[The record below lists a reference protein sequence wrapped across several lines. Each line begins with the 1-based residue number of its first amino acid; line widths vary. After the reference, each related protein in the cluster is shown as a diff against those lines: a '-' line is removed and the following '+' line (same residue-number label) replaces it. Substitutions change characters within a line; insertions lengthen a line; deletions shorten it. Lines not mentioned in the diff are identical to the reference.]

1 METRFCLSNI
11 IDRMQRGGAGQGG
24 WSSVDA
30 DPKAPMDTFLV
41 IFSRTELIIGAS
53 RAKNCEEVDGEV
65 RLPVQRPKIGLQRRK
80 TISETEKS
88 RRQNF
93 LLAEN

>member
-1 METRFCLSNI
+1 M
-11 IDRMQRGGAGQGG
+11 IDRTQRGGAGQGG

-30 DPKAPMDTFLV
+30 DPKAPTDTFSV

-65 RLPVQRPKIGLQRRK
+65 RLPVRPPKLDQKGVERFPRPKNLA
-80 TISETEKS
+80 EKKI
-88 RRQNF
+88 F
-93 LLAEN
+93 LAEN